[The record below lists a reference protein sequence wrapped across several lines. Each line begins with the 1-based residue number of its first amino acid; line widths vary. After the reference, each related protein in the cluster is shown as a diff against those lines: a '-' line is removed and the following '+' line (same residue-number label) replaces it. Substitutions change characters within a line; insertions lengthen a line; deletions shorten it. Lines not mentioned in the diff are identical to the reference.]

1 MRRIFGDAEFFRGL
15 AAVGLPVALQNL
27 LTNSLT
33 LVDSL
38 MIGRLGESAVAAVG
52 VAGQFSHLMFGFY
65 WGIGRG
71 GTTFFAQYFGARR
84 RAGNTPRIWTDAGT
98 GAGGGI
104 MFGLAAVCAPELVM
118 RMYTDVT
125 EVQVLGVKYIRIVGL
140 SYIMTTFSM
149 ALSCLMRS
157 IEQVRLPLIA
167 SVASLCVNTLLN
179 YVLIFGHMGSRRRW
193 AWRARR

>member
-15 AAVGLPVALQNL
+15 VAVGLPVALQNL

-65 WGIGRG
+65 WGICCG
-71 GTTFFAQYFGARR
+71 GTTFFAQYFGAHDERGIR
-84 RAGNTPRIWTDAGT
+84 RAYGLTLALVLAVGL
-98 GAGGGI
+98 

-118 RMYTDVT
+118 RMYTDEP
-125 EVQVLGVKYIRIVGL
+125 EVQVLGVRYIRIVGQ
-140 SYIMTTFSM
+140 S
-149 ALSCLMRS
+149 
-157 IEQVRLPLIA
+157 
-167 SVASLCVNTLLN
+167 
-179 YVLIFGHMGSRRRW
+179 
-193 AWRARR
+193 